1 MLSLLVI
8 AINVFFVL
16 DSVIND
22 PNKHII
28 LLMGLGLYSVIYII
42 MCIYLMLHMLMSMG
56 CCKDIANS
64 RVSLA
69 NYTYLLITLN
79 FRHHVKCRKV

>member
-1 MLSLLVI
+1 
-8 AINVFFVL
+8 
-16 DSVIND
+16 
-22 PNKHII
+22 
-28 LLMGLGLYSVIYII
+28 
-42 MCIYLMLHMLMSMG
+42 MLHMLMSMG

-79 FRHHVKCRKV
+79 LRHHVKCRKG